1 MKTSYATLILFLL
14 ASKLAAT
21 ESLSHNYFLQLNLGS
36 NSLSSIISS
45 HYEPINSKSSDQQN
59 NSTTKNERVKK
70 SRITDENDELF
81 LEFGLNNIHESFPFG
96 ASISFGEGNSKI
108 YYPNG
113 TKLIPHATF
122 LTSSSSS
129 FSAKVFK
136 DFEPTAWVNFRIG
149 LGYISASTRQELTF
163 GNVLI
168 FDDFS
173 VSQDFLFGKVEL
185 IPPMMKQARVF
196 FEITNLGEMTPNAG
210 ITYRI
215 FTK

>member
-21 ESLSHNYFLQLNLGS
+21 ESLNYNYFLQVNLGS
-36 NSLSSIISS
+36 NSLASIISS
-45 HYEPINSKSSDQQN
+45 HYDPINSKSSDQQN
-59 NSTTKNERVKK
+59 NSKTKNERVEKP
-70 SRITDENDELF
+70 RITDKNDELF
-81 LEFGLNNIHESFPFG
+81 LEFGLNKIYENFPYG
-96 ASISFGEGNSKI
+96 ASISYGEGNSKI

-129 FSAKVFK
+129 LSAKVFK
-136 DFEPTAWVNFRIG
+136 DFEPTAWMNFRIG

-168 FDDFS
+168 FDDFN

-185 IPPMMKQARVF
+185 IPPMIKQARIFV
-196 FEITNLGEMTPNAG
+196 EITNLGGMAPNAG
-210 ITYRI
+210 ITYRLV
-215 FTK
+215 TK